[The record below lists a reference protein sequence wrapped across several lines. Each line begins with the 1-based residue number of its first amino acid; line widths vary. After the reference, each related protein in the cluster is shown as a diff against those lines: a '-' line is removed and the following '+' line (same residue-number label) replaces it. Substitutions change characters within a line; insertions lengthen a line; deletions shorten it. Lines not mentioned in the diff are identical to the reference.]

1 MNKNLS
7 KIFSIVLVVMILI
20 SAFPVSAV
28 ETTGMAETDMGIATP
43 DSAPRLCGKTAVA
56 SVSTAPDGLFTENG
70 KTYYSVNGTL
80 ATGWQNIGDDW
91 YYFDENHEGISGK
104 RVFGGIEYS
113 FNNGLVEGV
122 WKFDGT
128 GTRYYY
134 GPSYYHYTA
143 GVQLGNYI
151 WATIKGKTY
160 AFDEKGYRYEGYALL
175 IASFKAKLY
184 EFTDDGVLVGEY
196 TPGSGYTGLFKCKK
210 STTYLKNGVPVAAGL
225 VKIGNDYY
233 YINSSYEPVSG
244 NYEITRTNG
253 LLLPGFYQ
261 FAKDGKMK
269 DPPVYEDGPNN
280 DGHFY
285 RKGKMLTGYQLV
297 EFEGKYYF
305 VSDFNKYARN
315 VTLNLDS
322 TYVKDTGITPGNYYF
337 DADGVMSVKNG
348 PDVDGYFYLNG
359 IRQNCYQL
367 VKYNGDYYFISDAHK
382 YAKNCTLYLNATFVK
397 GTELN
402 AGNYSFDETGK
413 LITLNGPHTDGY
425 FYLNGIRQNCYQLV
439 KYNGDYYF
447 ISDAH
452 KYAKNCTLYLNAT
465 FVKGTEL
472 NAGNYSFDET
482 GKLITLN
489 GPHTDGYFYLN
500 GIRQNCYQL
509 VKYNGDYYFISDAH
523 KYAKNCT
530 LYLNATFVKGTELNA
545 GNYSFDETGKLI
557 TLNGPHTDGYFYLNG
572 IRQNC
577 YQLVKYNGD
586 YYFISDAHK
595 YAKNCTLYL
604 NATFVKGTELN
615 AGNYSFDETGK
626 LITLNG
632 PHTDGYFYLNGI
644 RQNCY
649 QLVKYNGDYYFIS
662 DAHKYAKNCTL
673 YLNATFVKGT
683 ELNAG
688 NYSFDETGK
697 LITLNG
703 PHTDGYFYLN
713 GIRQNCYQLVKYNG
727 DYYFIS
733 DAHKYAKNCTLF
745 LSSAFV
751 AGTGLSVGSY
761 YFNAD
766 GKMAGQNGNG
776 GGTTVIQNGPDA
788 DGYFYLN
795 GVRQQA
801 YKLVRYDGDY
811 YFIYDGNK
819 IAKNRT
825 IFCSNTYVDGTDLRV
840 WDYWFDAD
848 GKMVGYY
855 EGVPNGRDIGD
866 IYFVK
871 TTDGRD
877 VKPGLLIRGGELD
890 NANYYYPNRLVNI
903 GIDRVKNEF
912 NVKLDMDLRTASA
925 TGKDLFGSE
934 VAHKTYDMVLYDQV
948 LTAEGKAAI
957 KRVFTDLANPDNYP
971 VYLHCTH
978 GIDRTGIVC
987 MILEL
992 ALGVPYNSVF
1002 DEYLMSV
1009 GAHDGSFLKVWNS
1022 INNNY
1027 SGASAKE
1034 KAIAYLKDCGITQEQ
1049 IDSLYEIYLD

>member
-43 DSAPRLCGKTAVA
+43 DSAPRLYGKTAVA
-56 SVSTAPDGLFTENG
+56 SVSAAPDGLFTENG

-80 ATGWQNIGDDW
+80 ATGWQNIDDDW

-122 WKFDGT
+122 WKFDGK

-160 AFDEKGYRYEGYALL
+160 AFDEKGYRYEGYAVL
-175 IASFKAKLY
+175 IASTKAKLY
-184 EFTDDGVLVGEY
+184 EFTDEGVLVGEY
-196 TPGSGYTGLFKCKK
+196 SPGSSYTGLFTCQR
-210 STTYLKNGVPVAAGL
+210 SITYLKNGVPLAAGL
-225 VKIGNDYY
+225 VKEGNDYY
-233 YINSSYEPVSG
+233 YINSTYEPVKG

-261 FAKDGKMK
+261 FAKDGKMI
-269 DPPVYEDGPNN
+269 DPPVYEDGPNK
-280 DGHFY
+280 DGSFY
-285 RKGKMLTGYQLV
+285 RNGVRLTAYQLV

-305 VSDFNKYARN
+305 ISDYNKYARN
-315 VTLNLDS
+315 ITLNLDD
-322 TYVKDTGITPGNYYF
+322 TFVKGTGLTPGNYYF

-348 PDVDGYFYLNG
+348 PDADGYFYLDGKKVTGYQIISYEGDYYFISDGNKYAKSIRLYLSARFTEGTDLKPDYYSFDADGKLISTSGPNSDGYFYLNGVRQRCYQLIEYNGNYYFINDAHKYAKDITIYLSAQFVSGTDLKVGYYSFDKSGKMVVNSGPKSDGYFYLNGVRQNCYQLILYNGDYYFINDGHKYAKNCSIYLSTPFVKGTAFTPGYYEFGSDGKLLTLNGPNEDGYFYLNGVRQNCYQLVKYDNNYYFINDGHKYAKNCTIYLGSGFVNGTGLKAGYYNFDETGKLITLNGPNTDGYFYLNG

-367 VKYNGDYYFISDAHK
+367 IKYNGDYYFISDAHK
-382 YAKNCTLYLNATFVK
+382 YAKNCTVYLSAGFVN

-402 AGNYSFDETGK
+402 VGYYSFDETGK
-413 LITLNGPHTDGY
+413 LISTNGPGADGY
-425 FYLNGIRQNCYQLV
+425 FYLNGIRQNCYQLIL
-439 KYNGDYYF
+439 YNGSYYF
-447 ISDAH
+447 INDGH
-452 KYAKNCTLYLNAT
+452 KYANNCTVY
-465 FVKGTEL
+465 
-472 NAGNYSFDET
+472 
-482 GKLITLN
+482 
-489 GPHTDGYFYLN
+489 
-500 GIRQNCYQL
+500 
-509 VKYNGDYYFISDAH
+509 
-523 KYAKNCT
+523 
-530 LYLNATFVKGTELNA
+530 
-545 GNYSFDETGKLI
+545 
-557 TLNGPHTDGYFYLNG
+557 
-572 IRQNC
+572 
-577 YQLVKYNGD
+577 
-586 YYFISDAHK
+586 
-595 YAKNCTLYL
+595 
-604 NATFVKGTELN
+604 
-615 AGNYSFDETGK
+615 
-626 LITLNG
+626 
-632 PHTDGYFYLNGI
+632 
-644 RQNCY
+644 
-649 QLVKYNGDYYFIS
+649 
-662 DAHKYAKNCTL
+662 
-673 YLNATFVKGT
+673 
-683 ELNAG
+683 
-688 NYSFDETGK
+688 
-697 LITLNG
+697 
-703 PHTDGYFYLN
+703 
-713 GIRQNCYQLVKYNG
+713 
-727 DYYFIS
+727 
-733 DAHKYAKNCTLF
+733 

-761 YFNAD
+761 YFNAE

-788 DGYFYLN
+788 EGYFYLN

-825 IFCSNTYVDGTDLRV
+825 IYCSDEFIDGTDLRR

-855 EGVPNGRDIGD
+855 EGVPNGRDIGE
-866 IYFVK
+866 IYFMK
-871 TTDGRD
+871 TSDGRD
-877 VKPGLLIRGGELD
+877 IRSGLLMRGGELD

-903 GIDRVKNEF
+903 GIDRIKNEF
-912 NVKLDMDLRTASA
+912 NVKLDMDLRAASA

-987 MILEL
+987 MILEM
-992 ALGVPYNSVF
+992 ALGVPYSAVF

-1009 GAHDGSFLKVWNS
+1009 GAHDGSFIKIWNA
-1022 INNNY
+1022 INDNY
-1027 SGASAKE
+1027 SGAAEKD

-1049 IDSLYEIYLD
+1049 IDSLYDIYLD